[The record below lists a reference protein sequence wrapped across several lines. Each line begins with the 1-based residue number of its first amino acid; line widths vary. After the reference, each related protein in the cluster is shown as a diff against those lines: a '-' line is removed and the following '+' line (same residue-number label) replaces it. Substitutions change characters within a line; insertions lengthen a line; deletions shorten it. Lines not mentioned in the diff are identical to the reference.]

1 MQRYNNIQSPY
12 DPYSGVQLSYTRYT
26 GYRSRDFYQPRN
38 MNATEIR
45 RAKLFGAL
53 VLVGFVALGILEALS

>member
-1 MQRYNNIQSPY
+1 MQRFDNIQSPY
-12 DPYSGVQLSYTRYT
+12 DPYSGAQLSYTRYT
-26 GYRSRDFYQPRN
+26 GYRPHHFYQPRN

-53 VLVGFVALGILEALS
+53 AIAGIVLLAIVEAFA

>member
-26 GYRSRDFYQPRN
+26 GYRARDFYQPRN

-53 VLVGFVALGILEALS
+53 AIAGIVLLAIVEAFA

>member
-26 GYRSRDFYQPRN
+26 GYRNRDFVQPRS

-45 RAKLFGAL
+45 RAKFFGAL
-53 VLVGFVALGILEALS
+53 VVVGFVVLAIVEVLA

>member
-45 RAKLFGAL
+45 RAKFFGAL
-53 VLVGFVALGILEALS
+53 VVVGFIALGVLEALA

>member
-1 MQRYNNIQSPY
+1 MQRYNDIQSPY

-26 GYRSRDFYQPRN
+26 GYRSRDFYPPRS

-45 RAKLFGAL
+45 RAKFFGAL

>member
-26 GYRSRDFYQPRN
+26 GYRSRDFYQPRS

-53 VLVGFVALGILEALS
+53 AVAGIVLLAIVEALA